1 MAQSWTDQFKGWA
14 ESARKTSVWLLCMIL
29 TVLAGFGL
37 WFMYAD
43 VYTSY
48 QGWGRFAETAV
59 RAGAIASGLAW
70 GASIVVTL
78 LQTAWFTASTSGAK
92 FVSEHRLL
100 KYLAFGLFGLDTFM
114 DFYQLFDPASEAGL
128 AKWIA
133 PILIPFVL
141 YGLLSEFLVSF
152 CVPVAFTLWKELLK
166 DVDLSI
172 AADEFGPA
180 PKRSQGRQQ
189 RGQQPGQQR
198 GRQSRQGQQP
208 SGRQQSGRQPTR

>member
-1 MAQSWTDQFKGWA
+1 MAQRSWTDQFKGWA
-14 ESARKTSVWLLCMIL
+14 DSARKTSVWLLCIIL

-59 RAGAIASGLAW
+59 RTGAIGGGLAW

-100 KYLAFGLFGLDTFM
+100 KYLAFGLFGLDTFL
-114 DFYQLFDPASEAGL
+114 DFYQLFDPTSEAGL

-133 PILIPFVL
+133 PILIPIVL

-166 DVDLSI
+166 DIDLSI
-172 AADEFGPA
+172 AADEFGPS
-180 PKRSQGRQQ
+180 PTKKTQQ
-189 RGQQPGQQR
+189 R
-198 GRQSRQGQQP
+198 QP
-208 SGRQQSGRQPTR
+208 SGRQQQRQATGQQPKRGQQQPSR